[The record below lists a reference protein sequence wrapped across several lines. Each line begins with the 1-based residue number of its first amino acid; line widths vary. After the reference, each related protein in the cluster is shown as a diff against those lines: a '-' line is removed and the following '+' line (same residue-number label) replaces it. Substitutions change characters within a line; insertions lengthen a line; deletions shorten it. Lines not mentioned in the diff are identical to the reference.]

1 MTAFFTTEAA
11 SGYLRLTL
19 FAFDSG
25 LIGSVEFEARLNTL
39 RALAGHQ
46 GGAALYA
53 EELIGDAIEDDEW
66 GEVEPLASR
75 DESPLQTGEAGRPYW
90 DDADHSIAFRM
101 VAGPLQSW
109 EFHQADDDYFP
120 SIPHGH
126 EHGRKQPK
134 LDVYLGWVYHK
145 AKQVRRIERS
155 AIVELWNDRDFRD
168 FARIAID
175 YYLTNFSN
183 YSGWRV
189 NDPRLLP
196 SIRRGSRFRNRR

>member
-1 MTAFFTTEAA
+1 MTAFFTAEAA
-11 SGYLRLTL
+11 SDYLRLTL

-25 LIGSVEFEARLNTL
+25 LIGRVEFEARLSTL
-39 RALAGHQ
+39 RGLAGHQ

-53 EELIGDAIEDDEW
+53 KELVGDAIEGDEW
-66 GEVEPLASR
+66 GEAEPLAGR
-75 DESPLQTGEAGRPYW
+75 DNYPSQTGEAGRPYW
-90 DDADHSIAFRM
+90 DDADQSLAFRM

-120 SIPHGH
+120 SVPHGH

-134 LDVYLGWVYHK
+134 LDVYLGWVYNK
-145 AKQVRRIERS
+145 AKQVHRIERS
-155 AIVELWNDRDFRD
+155 AIVDLWNDRDFRD

-175 YYLTNFSN
+175 YYLTSFPS

-189 NDPRLLP
+189 GDPRLLP
-196 SIRRGSRFRNRR
+196 SIRRGSRFRTKR